1 MRLKVVR
8 AAKLSDALAEL
19 RATLGEDAVILSTRR
34 VAGGV
39 EVTAGEAPEDEPL
52 VIAPDAAPRARALPP
67 GLARHNVPA
76 ALAERLVQGPLP
88 AALAAALAF
97 VPLPDGPLML
107 AGPPG
112 AGKTLTTAK
121 LAARAVLAGRR
132 PLLVTAD
139 GRRAGAAEQLAAF
152 ARVLGLPLAVAASA
166 GALAKAVRRAEP
178 GQPVLVDLPGIDP
191 FNAHDATM
199 LAGLMQA
206 AGGTALLVQPAGLD
220 PDEAAETARAFA
232 LLGCRHLLPTRLDAA
247 RRLGGVLSAA
257 AAGLSLTEAGTG
269 QDPAGDLVPITP
281 DWLAARLQRG
291 VAA

>member
-8 AAKLSDALAEL
+8 AARLSDALAEL
-19 RATLGEDAVILSTRR
+19 RGTLGEDAVILSTRR

-52 VIAPDAAPRARALPP
+52 VIPPDAAPRARALPP

-97 VPLPDGPLML
+97 APLPDGPLML

-152 ARVLGLPLAVAASA
+152 ARVLGL
-166 GALAKAVRRAEP
+166 AKAVRRAEP
-178 GQPVLVDLPGIDP
+178 AQPVLVDLPGIDP
-191 FNAHDATM
+191 FNAQDATM